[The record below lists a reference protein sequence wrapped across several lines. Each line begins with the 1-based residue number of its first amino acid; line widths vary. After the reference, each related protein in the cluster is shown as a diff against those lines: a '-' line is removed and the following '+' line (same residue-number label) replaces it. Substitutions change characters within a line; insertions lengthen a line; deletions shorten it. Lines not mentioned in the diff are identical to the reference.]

1 MDASNLEEKYKKLA
15 AEYSKL
21 RAQAGVLKRAVV
33 EEQNKNATLREV
45 FRVNETNLRRA
56 EQEVDSLSFRNKQL
70 ELRCA
75 SLQDDLI
82 KDASKKGGK
91 NAKSKDKTSN
101 VNATQMST
109 DDGSVLSEEFQKKI
123 FECAQL
129 TSSIADKNTEI
140 QLQAN
145 RIEELE
151 NLLRSMN
158 AEQTETETKLRREV
172 ERLTVKTHDLE
183 AKLAEATSIV
193 GSDDTLYVSELEQ
206 QKSINSCSTGGGGN
220 NKLDERILALEKDL
234 IHWRTQ
240 CEILQ
245 MKGKLDKSNANA
257 IEQNKIDTDNMKNA
271 ENEKTTLGVTVGE
284 RLLIENYSKK
294 IEDLLTAKCL
304 AESKL
309 AMYIEECDSLQKHLA
324 IVNND
329 LNEEERKFRVSQ
341 RDLQLADEDLAT
353 TRINY
358 EEQISV
364 LTEQV
369 ISLSDQLAALK

>member
-1 MDASNLEEKYKKLA
+1 M
-15 AEYSKL
+15 
-21 RAQAGVLKRAVV
+21 RAQAGVLKRAVL

-45 FRVNETNLRRA
+45 VRVKETNLRRS
-56 EQEVDSLSFRNKQL
+56 EQEVDSLGFRNKQL
-70 ELRCA
+70 EHRVA
-75 SLQDDLI
+75 SLQDDLS

-91 NAKSKDKTSN
+91 NVKTKDKTSN
-101 VNATQMST
+101 VNSTQMPTEPS
-109 DDGSVLSEEFQKKI
+109 SVLSEEFQKKI

-158 AEQTETETKLRREV
+158 AEQTETEAKLRREL

-183 AKLAEATSIV
+183 AKLAEASSIV

-206 QKSINSCSTGGGGN
+206 QKSINSCNTISS
-220 NKLDERILALEKDL
+220 NKVDERILALEKDL

-245 MKGKLDKSNANA
+245 MKGKLNNSNPNA
-257 IEQNKIDTDNMKNA
+257 IDQNKIETDNIKNA
-271 ENEKTTLGVTVGE
+271 ENEKTTLGITVGE

-309 AMYIEECDSLQKHLA
+309 AIYIEE
-324 IVNND
+324 V
-329 LNEEERKFRVSQ
+329 LN
-341 RDLQLADEDLAT
+341 A
-353 TRINY
+353 
-358 EEQISV
+358 
-364 LTEQV
+364 
-369 ISLSDQLAALK
+369 